1 MADSGRDGSVGDSP
15 NESRLR
21 LASLIGLVGQ
31 VLIWAVGLPVFIW
44 LQSTTHSASRLG
56 SNLGPHLSTIPGWSS
71 PGWFYLSMG
80 SLTVG
85 FMLGMV
91 SFTLFYRGFRAAAR
105 SAPDF
110 RTQSGPLFVGSV
122 GYLLLAVATVVF
134 AAAMASAIGSAGPA
148 AALSGS
154 AGLNM
159 DAVWTG
165 VILLSVGGFLGIV
178 GTAGLALANWRAGRH
193 YADSGLK
200 VGAILTMLPFVAV
213 AGQALLLRGHSTV
226 APKFRGGWATA
237 SETSGGQTSSMGS
250 AAPSPPAPPRSR
262 HWRKAHPPPQ

>member
-1 MADSGRDGSVGDSP
+1 MANSDRDGSVGDSP
-15 NESRLR
+15 TESRLR

-31 VLIWAVGLPVFIW
+31 VLIWAVGLPVYIW
-44 LQSTTHSASRLG
+44 LQSTTHSASKLG

-80 SLTVG
+80 

-91 SFTLFYRGFRAAAR
+91 SFILFYRAFRAAAE

-110 RTQSGPLFVGSV
+110 RSLSGPLFVGSV

-134 AAAMASAIGSAGPA
+134 AAVMASAIGSVGPYA
-148 AALSGS
+148 VSSGS

-159 DAVWTG
+159 NAVWTG
-165 VILLSVGGFLGIV
+165 VILLSVGGFLGII
-178 GTAGLALANWRAGRH
+178 GTIGLVLANWRTGRQ

-200 VGAILTMLPFVAV
+200 VGAILTMFPFVAV

-226 APKFRGGWATA
+226 TPKLREGWAPA
-237 SETSGGQTSSMGS
+237 SETSGGQTSSLGS
-250 AAPSPPAPPRSR
+250 PASTLPAPTRSR
-262 HWRKAHPPPQ
+262 HWRKPHPPPQ